1 MRESRADTA
10 RAFGL
15 ALLLHVALF
24 ALMFAGLWWT
34 RTAAPQSATGSP
46 ISAEMMDAGDL
57 SPAMQRT
64 LRDRPD
70 PVPPEPEPEPDP
82 EPLPEPVEEAA
93 VPPPQPLPE
102 PRPEDSPVTPQ
113 PQAQEQVPE
122 PDTVDQ
128 DAARRDAI
136 SRETAEREQEAR
148 RRQEQIDLTERLRQE
163 EAEKQRRLAAQQRE
177 REEKLAELRKQ
188 QAQARREAELAE
200 QKLKQIADQRAQ
212 QASAQQST
220 AGTPPPG
227 NDGVDAGLSARYAA
241 AIQEAILRNWTRPEN
256 VPLGQKCVIHIT
268 QVRGGTVVKA
278 EVAPSCP
285 FDELGRR
292 SVEAAVLKAQPL
304 PYAGFESVFNRTIN
318 LNFTAADR

>member
-1 MRESRADTA
+1 MRESRADSA

-34 RTAAPQSATGSP
+34 RSPVPQSAAGSP

-64 LRDRPD
+64 LRQRPD
-70 PVPPEPEPEPDP
+70 PVPPEPEPQ
-82 EPLPEPVEEAA
+82 PLPEPVEEDAM
-93 VPPPQPLPE
+93 PPPQPLPE

-113 PQAQEQVPE
+113 PQAQQQVPE

-148 RRQEQIDLTERLRQE
+148 RRQEQIDLTERQRQE
-163 EAEKQRRLAAQQRE
+163 EAEKRQRLAAQQRE
-177 REEKLAELRKQ
+177 RDEKLAELRRQ

-220 AGTPPPG
+220 AGAPPP
-227 NDGVDAGLSARYAA
+227 GVDAGLQGRYVAELTRV
-241 AIQEAILRNWTRPEN
+241 IEGKWKRSEDETRPCQ
-256 VPLGQKCVIHIT
+256 VTIT
-268 QVRGGTVVKA
+268 QIRGGEVMRVEISPACPYDQLGKDNIERAVRGA
-278 EVAPSCP
+278 S
-285 FDELGRR
+285 
-292 SVEAAVLKAQPL
+292 PL
-304 PYAGFESVFNRTIN
+304 PYAGFESVFNRKMIVT
-318 LNFTAADR
+318 LRPQ